1 MPGNEYFNGFKFIK
15 SADNPSMR
23 LFRRI
28 MSSKKERIRYKL
40 FPLEGLRLVTDALK
54 NNAPVKKIFLT
65 ESAYEKYAAGINEHC
80 LNGIDV
86 WQKNF

>member
-54 NNAPVKKIFLT
+54 NNAPVKKIFLP
-65 ESAYEKYAAGINEHC
+65 NP
-80 LNGIDV
+80 LM
-86 WQKNF
+86 KNMLQVLMNIV